1 MSVSRSAQ
9 VSRRTLDR
17 LPRACYTEVTL
28 SRNNYASTPAM
39 LHVAGVSRSG
49 GALMDA
55 FDAAANAEQA
65 QRDAALASVVAEA
78 QAQEVHAEARAAQGL
93 AGICEDC
100 GGRID
105 AQRMAAY
112 PWATTCRT
120 CARGEDE

>member
-1 MSVSRSAQ
+1 MNSAQ
-9 VSRRTLDR
+9 VSRRTLDKPQR
-17 LPRACYTEVTL
+17 IGYTGDTYG
-28 SRNNYASTPAM
+28 RNNHAYSPAM

-55 FDAAANAEQA
+55 FDVAAQSEQA
-65 QRDAALASVVAEA
+65 ARAAALASVVAEA
-78 QAQEVHAEARAAQGL
+78 QAQEVHAEARAAQGF

>member
-28 SRNNYASTPAM
+28 SRNNYVSSPAM
-39 LHVAGVSRSG
+39 LLVAGVSRS

-55 FDAAANAEQA
+55 FDAAAQSEQA
-65 QRDAALASVVAEA
+65 ARAAALASVVAEA

-120 CARGEDE
+120 CARGDAE

>member
-1 MSVSRSAQ
+1 MNSAQ
-9 VSRRTLDR
+9 VSRGTLDR
-17 LPRACYTEVTL
+17 LQHPCYTEDTYG
-28 SRNNYASTPAM
+28 RNNRVYSPAM
-39 LHVAGVSRSG
+39 PHVAGVLCS

-55 FDAAANAEQA
+55 FDAAAQSEQA
-65 QRDAALASVVAEA
+65 VRAAALASVVAEA

-105 AQRMAAY
+105 AKRMAAY

>member
-1 MSVSRSAQ
+1 MSTSAQ
-9 VSRRTLDR
+9 LSRRTLDK
-17 LPRACYTEVTL
+17 LPRTRYTESTQGPD
-28 SRNNYASTPAM
+28 NHASTPAM
-39 LHVAGVSRSG
+39 LLVAGVSRSG

-55 FDAAANAEQA
+55 FDAAAQSEQA
-65 QRDAALASVVAEA
+65 ARAAALASVVAEA

-120 CARGEDE
+120 CARGDAE